1 MTLFDR
7 IIDKSSTK
15 LVNRKKHVMIHA
27 FISPSS
33 MTLTPMRRKYPQLA
47 EIIIIASL
55 IAFSPVTYALPDDC
69 LKLTAPATFL
79 ETSGLVCLQKVII
92 SSEASSQF
100 YKGSLQWLGIGNPNR
115 FKLMSIEF
123 DQTSEVHSPIY
134 SEINEILTL
143 PKVDIPK
150 LFGTERYAVN
160 LRMVPDIEGSGDV
173 LFELAQVEI
182 FNNPDYV
189 AGKDWKPYGMLQ
201 PGERKIVDIL
211 GHSLPYAMIAD
222 ASYDFKNVTVESW
235 ELIDS
240 MQRSSGMD
248 AGVYKNRDTQELVIA
263 FRGTE
268 TCDFSCSLDEVQN
281 STRDMIAD
289 AAIGTG
295 IVSDQFK
302 HAFNF
307 AQDIVKRYPISKIT
321 VTGHSL
327 GGGLAQAVGATLGL
341 ETYAFNSSPVPDHFF
356 DTYQI
361 TLTSEQL
368 AELIHV
374 VADVH
379 DPVSNTNETGDFY
392 FDSHH
397 VTPLIQLNFDRREI
411 IPVRAVNLDDLR
423 FDRHGITRFYDNALA
438 LINIYRAGW

>member
-1 MTLFDR
+1 M
-7 IIDKSSTK
+7 
-15 LVNRKKHVMIHA
+15 
-27 FISPSS
+27 
-33 MTLTPMRRKYPQLA
+33 PMRSRYQKLTEFITISA
-47 EIIIIASL
+47 L
-55 IAFSPVTYALPDDC
+55 IAFSPITYALPDDC
-69 LKLTAPATFL
+69 LDLTASVTFL
-79 ETSGLVCLQKVII
+79 DTSGLVCLQKVII
-92 SSEASSQF
+92 ANEASAQF
-100 YKGSLQWLGIGNPNR
+100 YKGSMQWLGIENPNR

-123 DQTSEVHSPIY
+123 DNASETHSPVF
-134 SEINEILTL
+134 SETTGVLTL

-160 LRMVPDIEGSGDV
+160 LVMVPDLDGSGDT
-173 LFELAQVEI
+173 LFELAQVEV

-189 AGKDWKPYGMLQ
+189 AGRDWKPYGMLQ
-201 PGERKIVDIL
+201 PDERKIVDIL
-211 GHSLPYAMIAD
+211 GNSLLYARLAD
-222 ASYDFKNVTVESW
+222 AIYDFDNVTVESW
-235 ELIDS
+235 DLIDS
-240 MQRSSGMD
+240 IGRSSGMD

-268 TCDFSCSLDEVQN
+268 TCDFSCSFEEWQD

-289 AAIGTG
+289 TAIGTG
-295 IVSDQFK
+295 TVSDQFK

-307 AQDIVKRYPISKIT
+307 AQEMIKKYPASKIT

-327 GGGLAQAVGATLGL
+327 GGGLAQAVGAALGL

-361 TLTSEQL
+361 TLTKERL

-397 VTPLIQLNFDRREI
+397 VTPLIQLNFDLKEI
-411 IPVRAVNLDDLR
+411 IPIRKVNLDDLR
-423 FDRHGITRFYDNALA
+423 FDRHGITRFYENAFA
-438 LINIYRAGW
+438 LINIYQAGW